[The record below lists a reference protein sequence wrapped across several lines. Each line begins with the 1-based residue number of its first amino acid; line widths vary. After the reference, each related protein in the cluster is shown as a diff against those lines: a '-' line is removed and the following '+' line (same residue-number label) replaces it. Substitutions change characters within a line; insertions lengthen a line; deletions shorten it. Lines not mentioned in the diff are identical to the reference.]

1 MSQSEFT
8 APGLASTGFAKPSF
22 TKHYETQA
30 TALPEHMDAF
40 WMPFTANRQFKQNAR
55 MLASAEGMNYK
66 SVDGREILD
75 GTGGLWCCNA
85 GHSRERIIDA
95 VSQQIRTLDF
105 APTFQMG
112 HPLPFVLAERLAELA
127 PDPLKHV
134 FFTNSGSESVD
145 TALKIAL
152 AYHRVRGE
160 GTRTRFI
167 GREKGYHGVG
177 FGGISVG
184 GLVNNRKWFATQLP
198 GVDHMRHTLDIARNG
213 FSRGLP
219 KHGIELAEDLERL
232 VLLHDASTIAA
243 VIVEPIAGSA
253 GVILPPEGY
262 LKRLREICDKHGI
275 ELAEDLERLVLL
287 HDASTI
293 AAVIVE
299 PIAGSAGVILP
310 PEGYLKRLREICD
323 KHGIL
328 LIFDEVITGF
338 GRVGKPF
345 AAQRFGVTPDL
356 ITTAKG
362 LTNGSVP
369 MGAVFASRAIHDAF
383 MHGPAGAIELF
394 HGYTYSGHPV
404 ACAAALAVLDVYRE
418 ENLFE
423 KAIELG
429 QYWEDAI
436 HALRELPNVIDIR
449 NFGLI
454 GAIEMASR
462 PGAVGARAYDVFTR
476 CFFEKNLLVRVTGD
490 VIALSP
496 PLILQKPHIDQIFG
510 RIAEAIRETA

>member
-1 MSQSEFT
+1 MRSGCHLRRIASSST
-8 APGLASTGFAKPSF
+8 SRGL
-22 TKHYETQA
+22 
-30 TALPEHMDAF
+30 
-40 WMPFTANRQFKQNAR
+40 
-55 MLASAEGMNYK
+55 LASAKGMHYR

-85 GHSRERIIDA
+85 GHGRQRIIDA
-95 VSQQIRTLDF
+95 VSQQISTMDF

-112 HPLPFVLAERLAELA
+112 HPLPFKVAERLAEIA
-127 PDPLKHV
+127 PDTLNHV

-152 AYHRVRGE
+152 AYHRARGE
-160 GTRTRFI
+160 ASRTRLI

-184 GLVNNRKWFATQLP
+184 GLPNNRKFFGSLLP
-198 GVDHMRHTLDIARNG
+198 GVDHLRHTLDIGKNA

-219 KHGIELAEDLERL
+219 QHGLELVEDLERL

-253 GVILPPEGY
+253 GVVLPP
-262 LKRLREICDKHGI
+262 D
-275 ELAEDLERLVLL
+275 
-287 HDASTI
+287 
-293 AAVIVE
+293 
-299 PIAGSAGVILP
+299 
-310 PEGYLKRLREICD
+310 GYLKRLREICD

-338 GRVGKPF
+338 GRVGNAF

-356 ITTAKG
+356 ITCAKG
-362 LTNGSVP
+362 LSNGSIP
-369 MGAVFASRAIHDAF
+369 MGAVLASDKVHDAF
-383 MHGPAGAIELF
+383 MHGPEGMIELF

-404 ACAAALAVLDVYRE
+404 ACAAALATLDIYRE
-418 ENLFE
+418 EKLFDR
-423 KAIELG
+423 AIELG

-436 HALRELPNVIDIR
+436 HALKGLPNVIDIR
-449 NFGLI
+449 NYGLI
-454 GAIEMASR
+454 GAIELSSR
-462 PGAVGARAYDVFTR
+462 PGAVGARAYEVFTR
-476 CFFEKNLLVRVTGD
+476 CFHDKDVLIRTTGD

-496 PLILQKPHIDQIFG
+496 PLIIEKAHIDQIFE
-510 RIAEAIRETA
+510 RIAEAVRETA